1 MPGSSRILLRAHAK
15 INLDLRILG
24 VRPDGYHELRTIF
37 QTIALHD
44 VVTIES
50 RRGPFRLDGD
60 AASMPLDETNLAWRA
75 ADALW
80 RAAGR
85 RGAPSGARVAIDKRI
100 PSQAGLG
107 GGSSDAAATL
117 VGLNRIWRLGL
128 SRAELMAIGATL
140 GADVPF
146 FLVGGT
152 ALGLGRG
159 DEIYPLV
166 DLPSRP
172 LVVAWAGDGVSSA
185 EAYGWYRA
193 SVRRPPANN
202 SCSMTALADG
212 DLSGLGNDL
221 ERPVEARRP
230 AIRRLRRQLEATN
243 ALVSRMSGSGS
254 AVFAF
259 FAKVPDARRAAAILS
274 APGRHVLVTRTLGR
288 LAGSRQ
294 VG

>member
-1 MPGSSRILLRAHAK
+1 MPASSRLRLRAHAK

-50 RRGPFRLDGD
+50 RHGPFRLDGD
-60 AASMPLDETNLAWRA
+60 AALMPLDETNLAWRA

-117 VGLNRIWRLGL
+117 VGLNRVWRLGL

-172 LVVAWAGDGVSSA
+172 LVVAWARDGVSSA
-185 EAYGWYRA
+185 EAYGWYKSTA
-193 SVRRPPANN
+193 RRPPASN
-202 SCSMTALADG
+202 SCRMTALAEG
-212 DLSGLGNDL
+212 DLSGLRNDL
-221 ERPVEARRP
+221 ERPVEAQRP
-230 AIRRLRRQLEATN
+230 LIRRLRRQLEATN

-254 AVFAF
+254 AVFAL
-259 FAKVPDARRAAAILS
+259 FAKVADARRAAAILS
-274 APGRHVLVTRTLGR
+274 APGRQVLVTRTLGR